1 MTETH
6 VVFGAGPTGSRTAVL
21 LADAGH
27 DVLVVTRSGSGP
39 EHPGVRRVAADASDT
54 DVVVRLTAG
63 ATAVYNCI
71 NPAYTRWDTDWPP
84 VAASLLAGAEASGAV
99 LATVGNLY
107 GFGRVDGPM
116 DQATPDVPVDHRGE
130 VRARMWAQ
138 ALAAHQ
144 AGRARVVEVRASD
157 FADAGEQSHLAR
169 NVPALLAGRRV
180 TVMGAADQP
189 HSWTSTHDVARTL
202 VAAAA
207 DEDAHGR
214 FWLVPT
220 NPPRSQRQALSDV
233 ARTAGV
239 APPRLV
245 VMGPR
250 VLRAVG
256 ALVPMVRELAGTA
269 YQFTAPFVVDDRA
282 TREQLGIEPEP
293 WEQVLRRV
301 VEQARAGAAARPA
314 RTSAAGRAA

>member
-1 MTETH
+1 MTH
-6 VVFGAGPTGSRTAVL
+6 VVCGAGPTGARTALL

-27 DVLVVTRSGSGP
+27 DVVVVTRSGSGP

-54 DVVVRLTAG
+54 DRMVGLTAG

-71 NPAYTRWDTDWPP
+71 NPVYTRWDTDWPP
-84 VAASLLAGAEASGAV
+84 IAAALLAAAEASGAV
-99 LATVGNLY
+99 LATVSNLY

-116 DQATPDVPVDHRGE
+116 GQTTPDAPVDHKGE

-144 AGRARVVEVRASD
+144 AGRVRAVEVRASD
-157 FADAGEQSHLAR
+157 YADAGEQSHLAR

-180 TVMGAADQP
+180 TVMGGADQP

-202 VAAAA
+202 VAAAG
-207 DEDAHGR
+207 DPDAHGR
-214 FWLVPT
+214 FWLVPS
-220 NPPRSQRQALSDV
+220 NPPRTQREALSDV
-233 ARTAGV
+233 ARAAGV
-239 APPRLV
+239 APPRVV

-250 VLRAVG
+250 VLRLAG
-256 ALVPMVRELAGTA
+256 AFVPMVRELSGTA

-293 WEQVLRRV
+293 WDQVLRRV
-301 VEQARAGAAARPA
+301 VEQAGAAPRPA
-314 RTSAAGRAA
+314 DPSAAGRAA